1 MQKIST
7 ILLLKNASVLKG
19 YAGVSE
25 INLEKNTLN
34 FKVGSSSEATALVS
48 VSNWLALRNV
58 YDGFVFDIMLSKP
71 VPL

>member
-1 MQKIST
+1 
-7 ILLLKNASVLKG
+7 
-19 YAGVSE
+19 
-25 INLEKNTLN
+25 LN